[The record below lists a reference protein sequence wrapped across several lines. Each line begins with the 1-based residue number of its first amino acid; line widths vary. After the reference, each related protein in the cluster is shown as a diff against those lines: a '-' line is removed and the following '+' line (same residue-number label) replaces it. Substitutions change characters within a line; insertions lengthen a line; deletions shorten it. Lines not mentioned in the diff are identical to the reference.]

1 MRRRAALA
9 LLAVAG
15 CKAPASGTGPAP
27 SASGSVEAPALPLS
41 PPKGMVLIPPGVLL
55 AGTEPGK
62 VPRAPDR
69 EMPGAQVVMKAFFID
84 ELPYP
89 NEPGAIPR
97 TGVTLAEAQAACE
110 AQQKRLCSE
119 LEWERACKGPDN
131 AAYPYGERY
140 QQAAC
145 QTGKVPPAVPPV
157 GISPSCRS
165 RFGVRDTHGTVWE
178 WTDSPYGRGT
188 TDAGLV
194 AVRGGN
200 SADGD
205 VVGRCANVEPRR
217 AAEARPERGFRC
229 CMGPRN
235 LAEVTLDV
243 VRGEVLRSVSLDP
256 KLEAALVA
264 APPNEL
270 VDAMASRAAER
281 FKVAHAWRW
290 RPVGN
295 EELVL
300 QSGCAHPRL
309 GGHAAC
315 GIAIGRQGAEALAPV
330 GFASSSWWLPT
341 MHQEGKETELWVIG
355 GDELGAFR
363 RRVRYSSGRVIV
375 GDPEYKTEEGK
386 KKRKKQKA
394 HE

>member
-1 MRRRAALA
+1 MRWSAAIA
-9 LLAVAG
+9 LLALGG
-15 CKAPASGTGPAP
+15 CEGRRTGGAP
-27 SASGSVEAPALPLS
+27 SASASAVVDAPELPAS
-41 PPKGMVLIPPGVLL
+41 PPKGMVLIPGGVLL
-55 AGTEPGK
+55 AGTPEGK

-69 EMPGAQVVMKAFFID
+69 ELPGAQVVMKPFFID

-97 TGVTLAEAQAACE
+97 TGVTLAEAQAVCE

-145 QTGKVPPAVPPV
+145 HTGNVPPAVPPV
-157 GISPSCRS
+157 GISPGCRS

-178 WTDSPYGRGT
+178 WTDSPFGRGS
-188 TDAGLV
+188 TDAAEV
-194 AVRGGN
+194 ALRGGN
-200 SADGD
+200 SPDGD
-205 VVGRCANVEPRR
+205 VVGRCANVER
-217 AAEARPERGFRC
+217 ARATEARPDRGFRC
-229 CMGPRN
+229 CFGPRN

-243 VRGEVLRSVSLDP
+243 VRGEVLRSVSIDP
-256 KLEAALVA
+256 ALEAALLA
-264 APPNEL
+264 APPNDL
-270 VDAMASRAAER
+270 SDAMVSRAAER

-300 QSGCAHPRL
+300 QSGCAHPRP

-315 GIAIGRQGAEALAPV
+315 GVAIGRQGAAALAPV

-341 MHQEGKETELWVIG
+341 LHQEGPTSELWVIG

-363 RRVRYSSGRVIV
+363 RRVRYASGRVVI
-375 GDPEYKTEEGK
+375 GDPEYKSAEGRKK
-386 KKRKKQKA
+386 KKRKKA
-394 HE
+394 TE

>member
-1 MRRRAALA
+1 MRGCAALA
-9 LLAVAG
+9 LLALAG
-15 CKAPASGTGPAP
+15 CKSPASGG
-27 SASGSVEAPALPLS
+27 APAAASSEQAGSTTLPSS
-41 PPKGMVLIPPGVLL
+41 PPKGMVLVPGGVLL

-62 VPRAPDR
+62 VPRAPER
-69 EMPGAQVVMKAFFID
+69 EMPGAQVVMKPFFID

-119 LEWERACKGPDN
+119 LEWERACKGPN
-131 AAYPYGERY
+131 NTAYPYGERY

-145 QTGKVPPAVPPV
+145 HTGRVPPAVPPV
-157 GISPSCRS
+157 GISPGCKSA
-165 RFGVRDTHGTVWE
+165 FGVRDTHGTVWE

-188 TDAGLV
+188 TDAALV

-200 SADGD
+200 SAEGD
-205 VVGRCANVEPRR
+205 VVGRCANVESRR
-217 AAEARPERGFRC
+217 ATEARPDRGFRC

-235 LAEVTLDV
+235 LGEVTLDV
-243 VRGEVLRSVSLDP
+243 VRGEVLRSVSVAP
-256 KLEAALVA
+256 KLEAALLA
-264 APPNEL
+264 APPDDL
-270 VDAMASRAAER
+270 VDALASRAAGR
-281 FKVAHAWRW
+281 FKVAHVWRW

-300 QSGCAHPRL
+300 QSGCGHPKA

-315 GIAIGRQGAEALAPV
+315 GVAIGREGVEALAPV

-341 MHQEGKETELWVIG
+341 MHQEGAETELWVIG

-386 KKRKKQKA
+386 KKRKKKRSR
-394 HE
+394 E